1 MEITFIIKVLKWEVH
16 MRNKLF
22 VDKTMEIDAPASKVW
37 DVITISEYNRQWAL
51 EFSSGGPQ
59 FYLES
64 TWELGSPV
72 LWKGQ
77 DGTVIVEG
85 NVTAVQQYRLLRFT
99 VFDVRSPERPPV
111 TEEDG
116 ITFKLSEE
124 NGKTMLHILQGD
136 FSAMTD
142 GEKYRDASADI
153 WDKVLP
159 RVKEMAEQL

>member
-1 MEITFIIKVLKWEVH
+1 MS
-16 MRNKLF
+16 KLF
-22 VDKTMEIDAPASKVW
+22 VDKTIEINVPASNVW
-37 DVITISEYNRQWAL
+37 DVLTISEYNSQWAL

-59 FYLES
+59 FHIES

-85 NVTAVQQYRLLRFT
+85 NVTALEQNELLRFT
-99 VFDVRSPERPPV
+99 VFDVRFEDRALV

-116 ITFKLSEE
+116 ITFKMSED
-124 NGKTMLHILQGD
+124 NGKTMLHVLQGD
-136 FSAMTD
+136 FSVMTD
-142 GEKYRDASADI
+142 GEKYRDASAEI

-159 RVKEMAEQL
+159 RVKEMAEHR

>member
-1 MEITFIIKVLKWEVH
+1 MS
-16 MRNKLF
+16 KLF
-22 VDKTMEIDAPASKVW
+22 VDKTIEINALASKVW
-37 DVITISEYNRQWAL
+37 DVLTISEYNRQWAL

-59 FYLES
+59 FHLES

-85 NVTAVQQYRLLRFT
+85 NVTAVEQNKLLRFT

-116 ITFKLSEE
+116 ITFKMSED
-124 NGKTMLHILQGD
+124 NRKTTLHILQGD
-136 FSAMTD
+136 FSVMTD
-142 GEKYRDASADI
+142 GKKYRDASAEI

-159 RVKEMAEQL
+159 RVKEMAEQH

>member
-1 MEITFIIKVLKWEVH
+1 ME
-16 MRNKLF
+16 KLF
-22 VDKTMEIDAPASKVW
+22 VDETIAINAPLGHVW
-37 DVITISEYNRQWAL
+37 AALTKSENTRQWAL
-51 EFSSGGPQ
+51 EFSSGGPE
-59 FYLES
+59 FHIES

-85 NVTAVQQYRLLRFT
+85 NVTAVQENKLLRFT
-99 VFDVRSPERPPV
+99 VFDVRSEERPLV

-124 NGKTMLHILQGD
+124 NGRTTLHVLQGD
-136 FSAMTD
+136 FSVMTD
-142 GEKYRDASADI
+142 GAKYRDASAEI

-159 RVKEMAEQL
+159 KVKVIAEQHQ